1 MVELDVSNSARKEK
15 MIDNNLKEN
24 MPVGLRKCVELL
36 EELCEYN
43 EEVIYQALDI
53 VTQNE
58 NANRL
63 IGAIRRIADDI
74 KQEVEENRK
83 EWLCDVRMEQM
94 KNGN

>member
-43 EEVIYQALDI
+43 QETIYEALNVGI
-53 VTQNE
+53 QNQ
-58 NANRL
+58 NADRL
-63 IGAIRRIADDI
+63 ISAIRRIAADI
-74 KQEVEENRK
+74 EQEVEENRK